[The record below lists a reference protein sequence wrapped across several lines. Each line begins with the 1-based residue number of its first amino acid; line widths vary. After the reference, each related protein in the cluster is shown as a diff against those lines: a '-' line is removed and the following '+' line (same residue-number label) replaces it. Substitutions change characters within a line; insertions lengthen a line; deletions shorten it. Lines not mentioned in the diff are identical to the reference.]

1 MPELPEVTTT
11 VLGLQK
17 EAVGWTISNTW
28 TDLAVNKPSRSDFY
42 DTIKYLPF
50 YKNFTKIVSGQ
61 KIISAERRAKN
72 ILIHLQNGYTV
83 LIHLKMTG
91 HLMIGQYDFN
101 KKENKWH
108 VHDDEKNHALRD
120 SYNKY
125 IHFVFQLSKNKTS
138 PPAPSPVKARGD
150 RSVEQKPQERHLVF
164 CDARK
169 FGKITLIKTSELE
182 TSKHLAGNGPEPI
195 HSNTNKNVLRDISFA
210 EFENTLNTKYPKNS
224 KIPIKTFLMD
234 TKTIAGIGNIY
245 SDELLFRAGVHP
257 KSVWVKIPKDIRK
270 KIYTAMITVLKKG
283 IDFGGDSTS
292 DYRNIYG
299 QPGKFHENHMAY
311 KNKGQKCLQKNCAGM
326 IVREVINGRSAHF
339 CNIHQKLYN

>member
-11 VLGLQK
+11 VLGLKK
-17 EAVGWTISNTW
+17 EAVGWSISNTW
-28 TDLAVNKPSRSDFY
+28 TDLATKTPSRSDFY
-42 DTIKYLPF
+42 DTIKYESF
-50 YKNFTKIVSGQ
+50 YKKFTQIVSGQ
-61 KIISAERRAKN
+61 KIIDAERRAKN
-72 ILIHLQNGYTV
+72 ILIHLQNGYTI

-91 HLMIGQYDFN
+91 HLMIGQYVCN

-108 VHDDEKNHALRD
+108 VAETEKNEALRD
-120 SYNKY
+120 SFNKY
-125 IHFVFQLSKNKTS
+125 IHFVFTLSKTS
-138 PPAPSPVKARGD
+138 PPAPSPAKARGD
-150 RSVEQKPQERHLVF
+150 RRIEQKTRERHLVF

-182 TSKHLAGNGPEPI
+182 NSKHLAGNGPEPI
-195 HSNTNKNVLRDISFA
+195 HSNTNKNILRDMSFV
-210 EFENTLNTKYPKNS
+210 EFESALDSKYSSKS

-234 TKTIAGIGNIY
+234 TRTIAGIGNIY

-257 KSVWVKIPKDIRK
+257 KSIWAKIPKPIHK
-270 KIYTAMITVLKKG
+270 KIYTAMLLVLKKG

-299 QPGKFHENHMAY
+299 ESGRFHENHMAY
-311 KNKGQKCLQKNCAGM
+311 KNKGQKCLQKNCKGA

>member
-17 EAVGWTISNTW
+17 EAVGSTISNTW

-50 YKNFTKIVSGQ
+50 YKKFAQIVGGQ
-61 KIISAERRAKN
+61 KIIEAERRAKN

-91 HLMIGQYDFN
+91 HLMIGQYEYN
-101 KKENKWH
+101 KKQNKWI

-125 IHFVFQLSKNKTS
+125 IHFVFELNKGKNT
-138 PPAPSPVKARGD
+138 
-150 RSVEQKPQERHLVF
+150 RHLVF

-169 FGKITLIKTSELE
+169 FGKITLIKTSDLE

-195 HSNTNKNVLRDISFA
+195 HSNTNKNVVRDISFT
-210 EFENTLNTKYPKNS
+210 EFENTLNEKYPKSS

-257 KSVWVKIPKDIRK
+257 KSIWAKIPKEVRK
-270 KIYTAMITVLKKG
+270 KVYTAMITVLKKG

-311 KNKGQKCLQKNCAGM
+311 KNKGQKCLQKNCGGT
-326 IVREVINGRSAHF
+326 ILREVINGRSAHF
-339 CNIHQKLYN
+339 CNMHQKLYN

>member
-17 EAVGWTISNTW
+17 EAVGWSISNTW
-28 TDLAVNKPSRSDFY
+28 TDLAVAKPSRSDFY
-42 DTIKYLPF
+42 DTIKYDVF
-50 YKNFTKIVSGQ
+50 YKNFVKIVSGQ

-72 ILIHLQNGYTV
+72 ILIHLQNGYTI

-91 HLMIGQYDFN
+91 HLMIGQYEYN

-125 IHFVFQLSKNKTS
+125 IHFVFELSKNK
-138 PPAPSPVKARGD
+138 KI
-150 RSVEQKPQERHLVF
+150 RHLVF

-169 FGKITLIKTSELE
+169 FGKITLIKTSDLE

-195 HSNTNKNVLRDISFA
+195 HSNTNKNILRDINFA
-210 EFENTLNTKYPKNS
+210 EFEKVLDSKYSSNS
-224 KIPIKTFLMD
+224 KTPIKTFLMD

-311 KNKGQKCLQKNCAGM
+311 KNKGLKCLQKNCGGE

>member
-17 EAVGWTISNTW
+17 EAVDWTISNTW

-50 YKNFTKIVSGQ
+50 YKNFMQIVNGQ
-61 KIISAERRAKN
+61 KIIDAERRAKN

-91 HLMIGQYDFN
+91 HLMIGQYEFN

-125 IHFVFQLSKNKTS
+125 IHFVFELSKNKKT
-138 PPAPSPVKARGD
+138 
-150 RSVEQKPQERHLVF
+150 RHLVF

-195 HSNTNKNVLRDISFA
+195 HSNTNKNILRDISFA
-210 EFENTLNTKYPKNS
+210 EFENTLNEKYPKNS

-257 KSVWVKIPKDIRK
+257 KSIWVKIPKDIRK

-299 QPGKFHENHMAY
+299 EPGRFHENHMAY
-311 KNKGQKCLQKNCAGM
+311 KNKGQKCLQKNCGGE

>member
-17 EAVGWTISNTW
+17 EAVGWSISSVW
-28 TDLAVNKPSRSDFY
+28 TDLAVAKPSRSDFY
-42 DTIKYLPF
+42 DTIKYDVF
-50 YKNFTKIVSGQ
+50 YKNFVKIVSGQ
-61 KIISAERRAKN
+61 KIIDAERRAKN
-72 ILIHLQNGYTV
+72 ILIHLQNGYTI

-91 HLMIGQYDFN
+91 HLMIGQYEYSN
-101 KKENKWH
+101 KENKWH

-125 IHFVFQLSKNKTS
+125 IHFVFELSKNNKT
-138 PPAPSPVKARGD
+138 
-150 RSVEQKPQERHLVF
+150 RHLVF

-169 FGKITLIKTSELE
+169 FGKITLIKNSELE
-182 TSKHLAGNGPEPI
+182 SSKHLAGAGPEPI
-195 HSNTNKNVLRDISFA
+195 HSHTNKNILRDISFS
-210 EFENTLNTKYPKNS
+210 EFEIALDKRSSNNS
-224 KIPIKTFLMD
+224 KTPIKTFLMD

-257 KSVWVKIPKDIRK
+257 KSLWVKIPKDIRK
-270 KIYTAMITVLKKG
+270 KIYTAMISVLKKG

-311 KNKGQKCLQKNCAGM
+311 KNKGLKCLQKNCGGE

>member
-17 EAVGWTISNTW
+17 EAVGSTISNTW
-28 TDLAVNKPSRSDFY
+28 TDLAVVKPSRSDFY

-50 YKNFTKIVSGQ
+50 YKNFAQIVNGQ
-61 KIISAERRAKN
+61 KIIEAERRAKN
-72 ILIHLQNGYTV
+72 ILIHLQNGYTI

-91 HLMIGQYDFN
+91 HLMIGQYEFN
-101 KKENKWH
+101 KKENKWY
-108 VHDDEKNHALRD
+108 VHDAEKNHALRD

-125 IHFVFQLSKNKTS
+125 IHFVFELSKNK
-138 PPAPSPVKARGD
+138 KI
-150 RSVEQKPQERHLVF
+150 RHLVF

-169 FGKITLIKTSELE
+169 FGKITLIKTSDLE

-195 HSNTNKNVLRDISFA
+195 HSNTNKNVVRDISFT
-210 EFENTLNTKYPKNS
+210 EFENVLNEKYPKNS

-257 KSVWVKIPKDIRK
+257 KSIWAKIPKDIRK
-270 KIYTAMITVLKKG
+270 KVYTAMITVLKKG

-311 KNKGQKCLQKNCAGM
+311 KNKGQKCLQKNCKGV
-326 IVREVINGRSAHF
+326 ILREVINGRSAHF